1 MLAGN
6 RTQFCSPTSGNCRGQ
21 EPLASNRP
29 DRNDRPDH
37 HRYRTLVTA
46 FKHPPP
52 LHKLGVLLSVLL
64 SEFLHLPH
72 LLLLSDDSYFY
83 CLAIY
88 ENLVELGEGEYIAR
102 APRQFAHEAREW
114 VKMRMQTSQNRSS
127 RPSSSLPNLQHGPI
141 PLSTDALSGLVEA
154 PDLTGRIFRL
164 DSSAFATGG
173 YSSVWRGSLPSATPN
188 DPNGSLRVVIKVL
201 RASHTNELTAE
212 WKLHKV
218 VLSNNC
224 AMDVLFII
232 GHSVCI
238 EKCEYGPDCA
248 TIMWSDC

>member
-1 MLAGN
+1 MLASN
-6 RTQFCSPTSGNCRGQ
+6 RTQFCCPTSGNCRGQ

-64 SEFLHLPH
+64 SEFPHLPRVSLH
-72 LLLLSDDSYFY
+72 SDASYFY

-102 APRQFAHEAREW
+102 APPQFTQEARES

-127 RPSSSLPNLQHGPI
+127 RSSSSLPNLH
-141 PLSTDALSGLVEA
+141 PLSTDAQSGLPEA
-154 PDLTGRIFRL
+154 PDLTGRIIRL

-173 YSSVWRGSLPSATPN
+173 YSSVWRGSLPSATPD
-188 DPNGSLRVVIKVL
+188 DPNGSLRVLPAIDGFRKPYML
-201 RASHTNELTAE
+201 TTDELGCYQGASCFAYE
-212 WKLHKV
+212 
-218 VLSNNC
+218 
-224 AMDVLFII
+224 
-232 GHSVCI
+232 
-238 EKCEYGPDCA
+238 
-248 TIMWSDC
+248 